1 MEYHNM
7 CSLTAQNCSKC
18 TVFSK
23 DILEKI
29 RKEQGAT
36 YGVIFGEQLESGGV
50 TKSLERNE
58 A

>member
-7 CSLTAQNCSKC
+7 YSLTAQNYSKN

-36 YGVIFGEQLESGGV
+36 YGVIFGELESGGV